1 VRRFGLVSLTNK
13 GARCKNIKGGPFL
26 YTLLHSLCL
35 QCNAS
40 KHITFFNI
48 LFHREEEVEA
58 IITATWATGARWA
71 MDSIQIT
78 RYSHLQKLYCSFIE
92 ALSEFLLYSQN

>member
-1 VRRFGLVSLTNK
+1 MF
-13 GARCKNIKGGPFL
+13 AAL
-26 YTLLHSLCL
+26 YIL
-35 QCNAS
+35 
-40 KHITFFNI
+40 NI

-58 IITATWATGARWA
+58 IITATGARWA